1 MFLSL
6 SFLNAVEDVALIAG
20 MTSHPYHVHFSWSRM
35 SSKCINA
42 VKMGIF
48 RIIVTDDCFPKN
60 PSIFEDDDFIVLKC
74 DGGGRYLIR

>member
-1 MFLSL
+1 
-6 SFLNAVEDVALIAG
+6 
-20 MTSHPYHVHFSWSRM
+20 M

-42 VKMGIF
+42 VKMGIV
-48 RIIVTDDCFPKN
+48 RIVVTDDRFPKN